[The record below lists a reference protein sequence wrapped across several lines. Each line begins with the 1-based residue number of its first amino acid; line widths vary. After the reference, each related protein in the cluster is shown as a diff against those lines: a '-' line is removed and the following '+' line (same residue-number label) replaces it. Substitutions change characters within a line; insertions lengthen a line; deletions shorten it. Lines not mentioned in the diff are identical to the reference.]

1 MREVFGFFRLT
12 VLCFG
17 LGLGLSGCDARGG
30 DDDTR
35 SSSRQAPQRPAGV
48 LSEPLQ
54 YASQAPGASRILIN
68 RRGESCAA
76 VTSFDGLIAVDDGS
90 TLHVAT
96 CSNGNRYVIKLRTD
110 DRLEY
115 ISSCSIFYAS
125 TGERC

>member
-1 MREVFGFFRLT
+1 MRDFQGCFRVT
-12 VLCFG
+12 VLS
-17 LGLGLSGCDARGG
+17 LGLGLCLGGCDVRG
-30 DDDTR
+30 DEDSR

-54 YASQAPGASRILIN
+54 YASQAPGTSRILIN